1 MFAPRSGYC
10 LLFISVDNIFYSMK
24 KSPLL
29 PVLLLLVTAACPTV
43 AHAQLFKQL
52 LNTVKNTAS
61 NRANDKASQSTN
73 QVLDK
78 ADGATQI
85 KSKTGGAGTTGGTGA
100 TGGSG
105 SSATGG
111 STAGSGIGGGAGDS
125 ASTMKALAML
135 IGGGGVSAADSAAA
149 IKSFMTASGGSG
161 YFFQYQITMNSK
173 KGVSKDTSTSW
184 FTSSGN
190 GRAEMRINYPGV
202 MSGKIITIAHAT
214 QRQYSV
220 MLDPDDR
227 TYSLN
232 VIDTALINSGG
243 GENYQVTRVGSE
255 TVGGYSCIHSKV
267 VSTMGS
273 GMFKSTSSFD
283 IWTSTSVPGYALF
296 KKMGSLENVKPKMMV
311 ALDNAGAGGFFVKMT
326 SGDKDY
332 SFTMLLT
339 RADAQSFPA
348 SMFEIPSGYTK
359 SQETM
364 MSQMMKGAKKQ

>member
-1 MFAPRSGYC
+1 
-10 LLFISVDNIFYSMK
+10 MK
-24 KSPLL
+24 KLTFPSI
-29 PVLLLLVTAACPTV
+29 LLLLFAAVCPAAT
-43 AHAQLFKQL
+43 HAQLFKQL

-61 NRANDKASQSTN
+61 NRANDKAGQSTN

-85 KSKTGGAGTTGGTGA
+85 KTASGSTGSGTG
-100 TGGSG
+100 TGSG
-105 SSATGG
+105 SGTGSAGG
-111 STAGSGIGGGAGDS
+111 SSSGKTGIGGGATDS
-125 ASTMKALAML
+125 ASMMKALGLMT
-135 IGGGGVSAADSAAA
+135 GGGGVSAADSAAA

-161 YFFQYQITMNSK
+161 YLFQYQITMNSK
-173 KGVSKDTSTSW
+173 KGGSKDTTTSW
-184 FTSSGN
+184 FTNNGN
-190 GRAEMRINYPGV
+190 GRSEMRLNYPGV
-202 MSGKIITIAHAT
+202 TSGKIITIAHAT

-220 MLDPDDR
+220 LIDPDDK

-243 GENYQVTRVGSE
+243 GEDYQVTRIGSE
-255 TVGGYSCIHSKV
+255 SVGGYACIHSKV
-267 VSTMGS
+267 VSKIGMGL
-273 GMFKSTSSFD
+273 FKSTTSFD

-326 SGDKDY
+326 SGAKDY

-348 SMFEIPSGYTK
+348 SLFEIPSGYTK
-359 SQETM
+359 SDETM
-364 MSQMMKGAKKQ
+364 MSEMMKGAKKK

>member
-1 MFAPRSGYC
+1 MVAAWPGYC
-10 LLFISVDNIFYSMK
+10 FFLISVDNIFYNMK

-29 PVLLLLVTAACPTV
+29 PVLLLLVVSACPVVT
-43 AHAQLFKQL
+43 HAQLFKQL

-61 NRANDKASQSTN
+61 NRANDKAGQSTN

-85 KSKTGGAGTTGGTGA
+85 KSKSGGTGS
-100 TGGSG
+100 TTGSG
-105 SSATGG
+105 SSATAG
-111 STAGSGIGGGAGDS
+111 SPAGSGVGGGATDS
-125 ASTMKALAML
+125 ASMMKALAML
-135 IGGGGVSAADSAAA
+135 TGGGGVSAADSAAA
-149 IKSFMTASGGSG
+149 IKNFMTASGGSG

-173 KGVSKDTSTSW
+173 KGVSKDTTTSW
-184 FTSSGN
+184 FTNSGN
-190 GRAEMRINYPGV
+190 GRSEMRINYPGV
-202 MSGKIITIAHAT
+202 TSGKIITIAHAT

-220 MLDPDDR
+220 LLDPDDK

-255 TVGGYSCIHSKV
+255 TAGGYSCIHSKV

-273 GMFKSTSSFD
+273 GMFKSTTSFD

-326 SGDKDY
+326 SGAKDY

-348 SMFEIPSGYTK
+348 SLFEIPSGYTK

-364 MSQMMKGAKKQ
+364 MSHMLSGAKKQ